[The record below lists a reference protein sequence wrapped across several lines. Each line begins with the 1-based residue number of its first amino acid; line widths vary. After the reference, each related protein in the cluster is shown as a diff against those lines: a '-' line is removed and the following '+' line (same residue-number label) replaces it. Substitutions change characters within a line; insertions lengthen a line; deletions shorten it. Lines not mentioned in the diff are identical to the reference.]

1 VLPAHTCKTVRRP
14 WRRPVVAL
22 ACLVAITTPA
32 PARGADNATVR
43 SYKAQFVV
51 SAPDVEYASE
61 IARLCEQIHA
71 RTRRLLG
78 ARGLWEGQAAVLIER
93 HTVPGDEGPETV
105 WHVSVGRGGVVRATR
120 DLGYGQIEDFLR
132 SAVCFHVVRDIA
144 QTSADAHG
152 GTLRGRPIPFWLPAG
167 LAELMVPE
175 QRLDL
180 FRNTA
185 TAIRDRRSFLLD
197 DLFEHTGLFESP
209 DQRAIFLQ
217 QAATV
222 VDFLLSAKQGPDR
235 LRHALEDLWR
245 RSSFTFSLRWE
256 YRDLFSSLDPM
267 AAAWEEYVRER
278 PSRILSEEH
287 LTLAQTEALLQ
298 RVLQVDIPVIAR
310 DTIEQSVIHTDLEG
324 LAAHENRIVVQQI
337 CKDKA
342 AQLLQ
347 LALRSAPAFTPALEA
362 YTRALNAIR
371 DRRTRRFRREY
382 KRARR
387 EHDAVRRLPYFTEPE
402 ED

>member
-1 VLPAHTCKTVRRP
+1 VC
-14 WRRPVVAL
+14 L
-22 ACLVAITTPA
+22 AAVTSGQ
-32 PARGADNATVR
+32 ARGADNAAVR
-43 SYKAQFVV
+43 SYRAQFVV

-61 IARLCEQIHA
+61 IARLCEQIHE

-78 ARGLWEGQAAVLIER
+78 ARGLWEGQASVLIER
-93 HTVPGDEGPETV
+93 RTVEGEEGPETV
-105 WHVSVGRGGVVRATR
+105 WHVSVARGGVVRATR
-120 DLGYGQIEDFLR
+120 GLGYGQVEDFLR
-132 SAVCFHVVRDIA
+132 SAVCFHVVRDVA
-144 QTSADAHG
+144 QASADAHG
-152 GTLRGRPIPFWLPAG
+152 GTLRGRAVPFWLSAG
-167 LAELMVPE
+167 FAELMEPQ

-197 DLFEHTGLFESP
+197 DVFEHTGLFESP

-235 LRHALEDLWR
+235 LRRALENLWR
-245 RSSFTFSLRWE
+245 RSTFTFSLRWE
-256 YRDLFSSLDPM
+256 YRDLFPSLEPM

-278 PSRILSEEH
+278 PSRILSEER

-298 RVLQVDIPVIAR
+298 RVLQVDIPVIAK
-310 DTIEQSVIHTDLEG
+310 DTIEQSVVHTDFEG
-324 LAAHENRIVVQQI
+324 LAKHDNRLVARRI

-342 AQLLQ
+342 TQLLQ
-347 LALRSAPAFTPALEA
+347 LLLRSAPEFKPALEA
-362 YTRALNAIR
+362 YARALNAIR
-371 DRRTRRFRREY
+371 DGRTRRFHREF
-382 KRARR
+382 KGARR
-387 EHDAVRRLPYFTEPE
+387 EHEAVRRLPYFTEPE